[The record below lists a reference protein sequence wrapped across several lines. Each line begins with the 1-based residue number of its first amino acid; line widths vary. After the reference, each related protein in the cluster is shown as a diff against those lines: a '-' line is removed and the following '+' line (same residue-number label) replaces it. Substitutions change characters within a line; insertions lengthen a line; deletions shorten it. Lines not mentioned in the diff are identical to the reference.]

1 MRTAISDKPVGWI
14 PRRGIWLLLT
24 LLLLPSVA
32 MSSGMTART
41 IINMQTRVTV
51 ANDSILLGDIAI
63 IRGPDT
69 VFVADLNALVVGRA
83 PLPGKSRQINA
94 AYVAMR
100 LRQKGISINQV
111 ALNETTTTTVVRDS
125 TFVSRKQIE
134 DAIREA
140 LDQEDFFQGRRGVVR
155 DIRVNSDLVVPSG
168 NVSYGVKFTEKPIR
182 SNRVLASVS
191 VYVNGKHYRKIW
203 GTIVAD
209 ILQEVMVLSKTMRRH
224 QRITREDIQ
233 LVAMNLTDI
242 PHNAI
247 TVDQDILGKRV
258 TKSLLSGTVLRTDIV
273 ELPPLV
279 KRGDVVTIAAE
290 SGVLQVT
297 ALGKAKSNGRQGERI
312 KVLNIDTQKELYGFV
327 VDAKTVKVVF

>member
-32 MSSGMTART
+32 MSSGMTARV
-41 IINMQTRVTV
+41 IINMQPRVTV

-224 QRITREDIQ
+224 QRITGEDIQ